1 MDKHFKPRIALTR
14 EQVELRQKMLGEVG
28 RSDYKAVSFR
38 LTGTLTSTAFPEFE
52 DIFMLMEEDFRA
64 LTTVKKD
71 FKELRCAA
79 AEAAEKKFCNAGG
92 ATIERI
98 YDILAKSAKL
108 TPFGKDKLMKRE
120 CELAAHFTFARGF
133 GKELFDEAKRTKKK
147 IVIVADTIYPR
158 NVVVRI
164 LSSCGY
170 EQADELVVPYELKGS
185 VTDHKALY
193 DAIIA
198 KAGVAPAKLLHIGG
212 DVEADVE
219 TLIMNGSKALLLAG
233 TIPLMVRSG
242 RLRGWVQAK
251 HVLDYDEP
259 EYLALHG
266 AFGIYAAYLFDVPMS
281 KSPQSDFCA
290 NEYMLGFIV
299 GGTVR
304 AAGIRPQDKTQAM
317 LLAALSE
324 SSEAARGMEDMDRL
338 FHFRFDGH
346 LEKYGYKDCDMPLR
360 FFAEH
365 SAVGDRA
372 MFQSRLDP
380 SDFAAWTEGTKEPK
394 LAPVHARRLKKTA
407 TAKLADTLFP
417 PGTKVRNIADGMLVK
432 MKGGGH

>member
-1 MDKHFKPRIALTR
+1 MHKDIKPRIALTR
-14 EQVELRQKMLGEVG
+14 EQVELKQKMLGEVG

-38 LTGTLTSTAFPEFE
+38 LRGTLTVTAFPEFE
-52 DIFMLMEEDFRA
+52 DIFMLMEEDFRGV
-64 LTTVKKD
+64 TTVKKS
-71 FKELRCAA
+71 FKELRVAA
-79 AEAAEKKFCNAGG
+79 QETAEKKYASSGG

-120 CELAAHFTFARGF
+120 CELAVHFTFARSF
-133 GKELFDEAKRTKKK
+133 GRELFDEAKRTKKK
-147 IVIVADTIYPR
+147 IIIVADTIYPR

-164 LSSCGY
+164 LGSCGY
-170 EQADELVVPYELKGS
+170 EQADELVVPSELRGS

-193 DAIIA
+193 DAILA
-198 KAGVAPAKLLHIGG
+198 KAKVSPAKLLHIGG

-219 TLIMNGSKALLLAG
+219 TPIMNGSKALLLAG
-233 TIPLMVRSG
+233 TIPLMVKSG

-251 HVLDYDEP
+251 HVYDYDEP

-266 AFGIYAAYLFDVPMS
+266 AFGIYAAYLFDVPMT

-290 NEYMLGFIV
+290 SEYMLGFIV
-299 GGTVR
+299 GGAVR
-304 AAGIRPQDKTQAM
+304 AADIRPKDKTQAR
-317 LLAALSE
+317 LLALLADSP
-324 SSEAARGMEDMDRL
+324 EAARGMEDMDKL
-338 FHFRFDGH
+338 FHFHFDGH
-346 LEKYGYKDCDMPLR
+346 LEKYGCKDCDMPLR

-372 MFQSRLDP
+372 MLQSRLDP
-380 SDFAAWTEGTKEPK
+380 TDFAEWTEGTKEPK
-394 LAPVHARRLKKTA
+394 LAPVREHALKPSV

-417 PGTKVRNIADGMLVK
+417 PGTKTRNIADALLVK

>member
-1 MDKHFKPRIALTR
+1 MDKQFKPRFSLTR
-14 EQVELRQKMLGEVG
+14 EQTELRQKMLDEVG

-38 LTGTLTSTAFPEFE
+38 LTGTLTSAAFPEFE
-52 DIFMLMEEDFRA
+52 DLFMLMEEDFRA
-64 LTTVKKD
+64 LTTVKKS
-71 FKELRCAA
+71 FKELRAA
-79 AEAAEKKFCNAGG
+79 AEEAADKKYCNAGG

-108 TPFGKDKLMKRE
+108 TPFGRDKLMKRE
-120 CELAAHFTFARGF
+120 CELAAHFTLVRGL

-147 IVIVADTIYPR
+147 VVIVADTIYPR
-158 NVVVRI
+158 STVVRI
-164 LSSCGY
+164 LSNCGY
-170 EQADELVVPYELKGS
+170 EQADELVVPSELKGS
-185 VTDHKALY
+185 VTDYKAVY
-193 DAIIA
+193 DAVLA

-212 DVEADVE
+212 NVEADVE
-219 TLIMNGSKALLLAG
+219 TPIMNGSKALLLAG
-233 TIPLMVRSG
+233 TVPLMVKSG
-242 RLRGWVQAK
+242 RLRGWVQDK
-251 HVLDYDEP
+251 HVYDYDEP
-259 EYLALHG
+259 DYLALHG

-290 NEYMLGFIV
+290 SEYMLGFIV
-299 GGTVR
+299 GGTAR
-304 AAGIRPQDKTQAM
+304 AADIRPKDKTQKM
-317 LLAALSE
+317 LLSLLSE

-338 FHFRFDGH
+338 FHFHFDGH

-372 MFQSRLDP
+372 MLQSRLDP

-394 LAPVHARRLKKTA
+394 LAPVHARKLKKSA
-407 TAKLADTLFP
+407 TGKLADKLFP

-432 MKGGGH
+432 MKGGKN

>member
-1 MDKHFKPRIALTR
+1 MDKKIKPRLPLTR
-14 EQVELRQKMLGEVG
+14 EQIELRQKMLGEVG

-38 LTGTLTSTAFPEFE
+38 LTGTLTVTPLPEYG
-52 DIFMLMEEDFRA
+52 DIFTLMEEDFRDV
-64 LTTVKKD
+64 TTVKKP
-71 FKELRCAA
+71 FRELRAA
-79 AEAAEKKFCNAGG
+79 AEEAAEKKFCNAGG
-92 ATIERI
+92 ATIGRI
-98 YDILAKSAKL
+98 YDILAKSVKL
-108 TPFGKDKLMKRE
+108 TPFGRDKLMKRE
-120 CELAAHFTFARGF
+120 CELAVHFTFARGF

-147 IVIVADTIYPR
+147 IIIVADTIYPR

-164 LSSCGY
+164 LSACGY
-170 EQADELVVPYELKGS
+170 EQADELVVPSELKGS

-193 DAIIA
+193 DAILA

-219 TLIMNGSKALLLAG
+219 TPIMNGSKALLLSG
-233 TIPLMVRSG
+233 TIPLMVKSG
-242 RLRGWVQAK
+242 RLRGYVQAK
-251 HVLDYDEP
+251 HVYDYDEP

-290 NEYMLGFIV
+290 SEYMLGFIV
-299 GGTVR
+299 GGAVR
-304 AAGIRPQDKTQAM
+304 AAGIRPKDKTQAM
-317 LLAALSE
+317 LLEALAE

-338 FHFRFDGH
+338 FHFHFDGH

-372 MFQSRLDP
+372 ILQSRLDP
-380 SDFAAWTEGTKEPK
+380 TDFAAWTEGTKEPK
-394 LAPVHARRLKKTA
+394 IAPIHARSVKRSF
-407 TAKLADTLFP
+407 TAKLADRLFP
-417 PGTKVRNIADGMLVK
+417 TGTKVRNIADGMLVK
-432 MKGGGH
+432 MKGGKP